1 MANFCTNCGQKL
13 STLEQHDNDT
23 LCSGCGEA
31 LANARRA
38 QLAQVER
45 AVGASSG
52 DFPQEILSRIR
63 EQDVRIGDILA
74 EVRHFTAVSGILF
87 GFLLTVSV
95 AYTAQVPWIIPR
107 VLLILAL
114 VCTGSATLIFILPPL
129 YHHLRFPMDQ
139 KQTLQFFWR
148 SHKFILWG
156 IVPLYAGV
164 YFSVF
169 LALYNV
175 IGALAAVIATLM
187 VLIPFVAYE
196 LRKIGDPKE
205 LR

>member
-1 MANFCTNCGQKL
+1 MTD
-13 STLEQHDNDT
+13 E
-23 LCSGCGEA
+23 
-31 LANARRA
+31 
-38 QLAQVER
+38 
-45 AVGASSG
+45 SSD
-52 DFPQEILSRIR
+52 DFPEEILLRIR

-87 GFLLTVSV
+87 GFMLTVSV
-95 AYTAQVPWIIPR
+95 AYTSQVPWIVPR

-114 VCTGSATLIFILPPL
+114 VCTGSATLILILPPL

-156 IVPLYAGV
+156 IVPLYGGV

-175 IGALAAVIATLM
+175 IGASAAAVIATAM
-187 VLIPFVAYE
+187 VIIPFVAYE
-196 LRKIGDPKE
+196 LRKIGDPKV

>member
-1 MANFCTNCGQKL
+1 MTA
-13 STLEQHDNDT
+13 E
-23 LCSGCGEA
+23 
-31 LANARRA
+31 
-38 QLAQVER
+38 
-45 AVGASSG
+45 SSD
-52 DFPQEILSRIR
+52 DFPEEILLRIR

-95 AYTAQVPWIIPR
+95 AYTSQVPWIVPR

-175 IGALAAVIATLM
+175 IGALAAVIATGM
-187 VLIPFVAYE
+187 VIIPFVAYE

-205 LR
+205 LRGH

>member
-13 STLEQHDNDT
+13 PSLERHDNDT
-23 LCSGCGEA
+23 LCDRCGEA

-38 QLAQVER
+38 QLSEVEQVID
-45 AVGASSG
+45 ASS
-52 DFPQEILSRIR
+52 DVFPEEILLRIR
-63 EQDVRIGDILA
+63 EHDVRIGDILA

-87 GFLLTVSV
+87 GFLLTVSI
-95 AYTAQVPWIIPR
+95 AYAAQVPWVVPR
-107 VLLILAL
+107 VLLLLAL

-175 IGALAAVIATLM
+175 IGALAAIIATAM
-187 VLIPFVAYE
+187 VIIPFVAYE

-205 LR
+205 LG